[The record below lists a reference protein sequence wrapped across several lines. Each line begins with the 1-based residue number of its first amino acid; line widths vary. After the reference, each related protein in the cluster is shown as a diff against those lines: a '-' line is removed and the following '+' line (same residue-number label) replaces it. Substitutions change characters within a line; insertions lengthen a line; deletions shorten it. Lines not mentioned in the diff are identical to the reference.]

1 MKLRN
6 HGYVYLYLLF
16 AIALLAIAVTAVAS
30 LDLLARRQAEEREL
44 LRIGHEL
51 RVALF
56 SYRQAQPS
64 RQFPLALE
72 DLLEDRR
79 GGGLRRHLRRLYVDP
94 VTRKSEWAVIRQA
107 GQIIGMHSLSE
118 RTPMKIANFE
128 PEDAGF
134 EKAKNYAEWTFLA
147 IDPLD
152 QASQPPP
159 DDQPQIQPP
168 LNSPAPPPALNQS
181 ALQVGL

>member
-1 MKLRN
+1 MSR
-6 HGYVYLYLLF
+6 HQGYAYLYLLF
-16 AIALLAIAVTAVAS
+16 AIALLAIAATGVVS

-44 LRIGHEL
+44 LRIGHEF
-51 RVALF
+51 RAALF
-56 SYRQAQPS
+56 AYRQAQPS

-94 VTRKSEWAVIRQA
+94 VTRKSEWGTIRQG
-107 GQIIGMHSLSE
+107 GQIIGVHSLSE
-118 RTPMKIANFE
+118 RTPMKMANFE

-134 EKAKNYAEWTFLA
+134 ENAKNYAEWAFLA
-147 IDPLD
+147 IDPVD
-152 QASQPPP
+152 PTGQPAPNGQSP
-159 DDQPQIQPP
+159 NALP
-168 LNSPAPPPALNQS
+168 LNSRPTRPAPDQS

>member
-1 MKLRN
+1 MKPRD
-6 HGYVYLYLLF
+6 HGYAYLYLLF
-16 AIALLAIAVTAVAS
+16 AIALLAIAATGVAS

-44 LRIGHEL
+44 LRIGHEF
-51 RVALF
+51 RAALF

-72 DLLEDRR
+72 DLLEDHR

-94 VTRKSEWAVIRQA
+94 LTRTNEWGVIRQG
-107 GQIIGMHSLSE
+107 GQIIGVHSLSA
-118 RTPMKIANFE
+118 RSPMKMANFD

-134 EKAKNYAEWTFLA
+134 ENASNYAEWTFLA
-147 IDPLD
+147 IDPVD
-152 QASQPPP
+152 PAGAPAPNGPP
-159 DDQPQIQPP
+159 QPQAP
-168 LNSPAPPPALNQS
+168 LNASPPRPSPAQS